1 MAQEVR
7 IAVMADIHSNFEAFR
22 TCVEEAEKRKIQDYI
37 FLGDY
42 LGDLAFPQK
51 TLGLIRE
58 IKHKYNCIF
67 IRGNK
72 EEYWINHRKNKEEK
86 WESGTSGS
94 GMLFYN
100 YENLTDEDID
110 SFERMDIAKQI
121 NIEGYPEF
129 TVCHGSPFGVNQS
142 MRPDFDYIDG
152 LTAHLPSQLTI
163 CGHFHIQADYTRNGN
178 RVINPGSV
186 GVALRSGGRKAQFM
200 ILNGKD
206 GVWEPEFLSLAYD
219 VERAIQDMDEEEL
232 YRKAPCWYRMTKHV
246 LREGNDSFPVLIAK
260 ARELYMSHTGIGT
273 WENIPEKYWE
283 AALDFLGIE
292 F

>member
-1 MAQEVR
+1 MAQEVK

-22 TCVEEAEKRKIQDYI
+22 TCAEEAERREIRDYI

-42 LGDLAFPQK
+42 LGDLAYPRK
-51 TLGLIRE
+51 TLGLMKE
-58 IKHKYNCIF
+58 WKEKYNCVF

-72 EEYWINHRKNKEEK
+72 EDYWINHRKNKGEI

-110 SFERMDIAKQI
+110 SFERMDITKQI
-121 NIEGYPEF
+121 RIEGFPEF
-129 TVCHGSPFGVNQS
+129 TVCHGSPFRVNQS
-142 MRPDFDYIDG
+142 MRPDFDYIDE
-152 LTAHLPSQLTI
+152 LTARLPAQLTL
-163 CGHFHIQADYTRNGN
+163 CGHFHSKVDYTRNGN

-186 GVALRSGGRKAQFM
+186 GLALRSGGRRTQFM

-219 VERAIQDMDEEEL
+219 AEGAIREMDEEEL
-232 YRKAPCWYRMTKHV
+232 YRKAPCWYRMTKHI
-246 LREGNDSFPVLIAK
+246 LRTGNDSFPAMIRK
-260 ARELYMSHTGIGT
+260 ARELYMSHTGIDT
-273 WENIPEKYWE
+273 WKNIPEKYWE
-283 AALDFLGIE
+283 MALEAFGI
-292 F
+292 